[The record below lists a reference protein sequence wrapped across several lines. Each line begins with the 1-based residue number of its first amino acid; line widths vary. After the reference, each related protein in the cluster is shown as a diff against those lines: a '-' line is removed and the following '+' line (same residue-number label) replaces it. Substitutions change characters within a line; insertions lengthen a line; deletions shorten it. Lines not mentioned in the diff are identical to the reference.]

1 MGSSLS
7 APAAPV
13 GTVASGPSLNEEIAV
28 GGRNKRRGHGRTR
41 GHGKSQRKGRGR
53 TQRRGRGRGRGQRGG
68 VINVYT

>member
-7 APAAPV
+7 AQAAPAAQV

-41 GHGKSQRKGRGR
+41 GRGHGR
-53 TQRRGRGRGRGQRGG
+53 TRGRGRGHRSH
-68 VINVYT
+68 